1 MPKKKPYQPA
11 DFSRVVEAIAILR
24 QARHLLAAAGANKTA
39 DRVRRALSSAYG
51 ARRHVQHRQFV
62 AHHDDLL

>member
-1 MPKKKPYQPA
+1 MKMAPYHPA

-24 QARHLLAAAGANKTA
+24 EARRLLDDAGAKKTA

-51 ARRHVQHRQFV
+51 ARRHVQHRQRRAHRDRV
-62 AHHDDLL
+62 A